1 MKVLVTGGAGFIGSH
16 VVDLYLS
23 QGYEV
28 VIVDNLSTGRR
39 SNLNPAA
46 TLYEVDIRSS
56 ALAEVF
62 EKERPDFVN
71 HHAAQVS
78 VRQSVADPLADMD
91 LNLHG
96 SINVIECARRY
107 GARKFIYISTG
118 GAVYGEPEYLP
129 CDENH
134 PINPIC
140 PYGASKHSVE
150 HYLYMYQANY
160 GLKYIVLRYSNV
172 YGPRQSPHGEAGV
185 VAIFTRQMMAGEAVV
200 INGDGEQLRDYV
212 YVGDCARAN
221 LMALA
226 SERSGTIYNLGTG
239 KATSVNEICRLLK
252 AATAYPRDAVHGP
265 AKLGETRHIY
275 LDVRKA
281 KAELGWE
288 PLVDLPEGLRRVV
301 EHHKV
306 AEMTA

>member
-1 MKVLVTGGAGFIGSH
+1 MKVLVTGGAGFIASH
-16 VVDLYLS
+16 VVDLYLD
-23 QGYEV
+23 QGYQV
-28 VIVDNLSTGRR
+28 VVVDNLSTGQR

-56 ALAEVF
+56 ELAEVF

-78 VRQSVADPLADMD
+78 VRDSVADPLADAD
-91 LNLHG
+91 LNLRG
-96 SINVIECARRY
+96 SINVIECARRS
-107 GARKFIYISTG
+107 GAKKFIYSSTG

-134 PINPIC
+134 PIKPIC

-150 HYLYMYQANY
+150 HYLYMYQVNY

-185 VAIFTRQMMAGEAVV
+185 VAIFTRRMMAGEQVV

-221 LMALA
+221 VMALA
-226 SERSGTIYNLGTG
+226 SERSGAIYNLGTG
-239 KATSVNEICRLLK
+239 KATSVNEIYRMLK
-252 AATAYPRDAVHGP
+252 AITAYPRDAVHGP

-275 LDVRKA
+275 LDARKA
-281 KAELGWE
+281 KEELGWQ

-301 EHHKV
+301 EHHGA
-306 AEMTA
+306 AEVTA